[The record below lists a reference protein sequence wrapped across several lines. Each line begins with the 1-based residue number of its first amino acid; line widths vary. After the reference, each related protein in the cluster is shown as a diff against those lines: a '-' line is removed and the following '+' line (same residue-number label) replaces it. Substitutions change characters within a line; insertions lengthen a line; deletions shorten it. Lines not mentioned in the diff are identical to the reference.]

1 MDDTA
6 RQLFGGAYTSDPAPT
21 PQYGRSAASQPLHQ
35 HPHHQPLPPP
45 PQPPHEEAAAQAAV
59 SNVSTQELSA
69 AEEEAEAAL
78 QYLEA
83 EWADRMEA
91 PLSALAALED
101 NLSHAIETAMLRLPG
116 YQ

>member
-1 MDDTA
+1 MSQFHLLRGTCQRVALDA
-6 RQLFGGAYTSDPAPT
+6 GGT
-21 PQYGRSAASQPLHQ
+21 Q
-35 HPHHQPLPPP
+35 
-45 PQPPHEEAAAQAAV
+45 EAAAQAAV

-83 EWADRMEA
+83 EWAVRMEA